1 MRIQRQR
8 NGAQSF
14 TCEVGLFAV
23 NGSKMVDYSTGAGTT
38 FDWIEGFKYLRF
50 YNSSNSQIGGTV
62 TLGSTIV
69 NGNYSY
75 KINTNDVCSLTDT
88 LYNNISSVKSI
99 SIDDSGCWVWKYKP
113 FCKAGYVRA
122 VVGSRRDGTRKKVL
136 AHRLSYETFI
146 GKIPKG
152 MTIDHL
158 CNNTS
163 CVNPEHL
170 EAVTL
175 WENISRSK
183 TSPTAVNARK
193 TNCPKCNS
201 EYTNKKTG
209 GRYCKPCYIEYHRE
223 YNKNRAACARKLGML

>member
-1 MRIQRQR
+1 MCKEAR
-8 NGAQSF
+8 NA
-14 TCEVGLFAV
+14 
-23 NGSKMVDYSTGAGTT
+23 M
-38 FDWIEGFKYLRF
+38 
-50 YNSSNSQIGGTV
+50 
-62 TLGSTIV
+62 TIV
-69 NGNYSY
+69 LQYGYMTPTSKY
-75 KINTNDVCSLTDT
+75 DWGRKSAPIKDR
-88 LYNNISSVKSI
+88 IKKSI
-99 SIDDSGCWVWKYKP
+99 SIDDNGCWVWKYKP

-209 GRYCKPCYIEYHRE
+209 GRYCKPCYIEYHKE